1 VKVAVIYES
10 MGGNTRRAAEMIGGA
25 ATFLG
30 AEATVMPVTDIN
42 HNPHAQADLVFVGS
56 CTDGLFVVGQRPGR
70 AGRFQG
76 FPWIDGKRVA
86 TFCTYAIN
94 PGQTVQK
101 LGRIL
106 ERRGARVIGGK
117 AIKRTQIDSAHIAP
131 FVAAIFD
138 EVVTVSADD

>member
-10 MGGNTRRAAEMIGGA
+10 MGGNTKRAAEMIGGA

-30 AEATVMPVTDIN
+30 AESTVMPVTDIDL
-42 HNPHAQADLVFVGS
+42 HALATADLVFVGS
-56 CTDGLFVVGQRPGR
+56 WTDGLFFFGQRPGR

-86 TFCTYAIN
+86 TFCTYAVN

-101 LGRIL
+101 LGKIL
-106 ERRGARVIGGK
+106 TRRGADVIGGK
-117 AIKRTQIDSAHIAP
+117 AIKRTQIDSAHVAP
-131 FVAAIFD
+131 FVAAIFE